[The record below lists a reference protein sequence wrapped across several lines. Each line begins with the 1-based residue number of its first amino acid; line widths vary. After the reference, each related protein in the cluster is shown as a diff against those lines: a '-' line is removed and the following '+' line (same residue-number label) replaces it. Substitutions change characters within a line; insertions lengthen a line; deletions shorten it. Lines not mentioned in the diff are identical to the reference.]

1 MVSLIFFILKSTL
14 KARCFSFRLIVLL
27 YSYHAYRYYNSVQK
41 VKAYQN
47 AQEKTES
54 PQQTEYRL
62 FVEVTRALID
72 AKDCAATDDK
82 LHDALHW
89 NRRMWSTFA
98 TDCAVEGNKLPK
110 MLRAQIISLSIWVGK
125 HSSKIIREGEDIQA
139 LIDVNKSVMEG
150 LALQE
155 KNAAMQREQAQQQAQ
170 PTNQP
175 SPQAPNQQYPAQHR
189 PSSGT
194 SIKV

>member
-1 MVSLIFFILKSTL
+1 MSLNVYQD
-14 KARCFSFRLIVLL
+14 A
-27 YSYHAYRYYNSVQK
+27 QK
-41 VKAYQN
+41 
-47 AQEKTES
+47 KTET

-72 AKDCAATDDK
+72 AKDCVKTDIK

-98 TDCAVEGNKLPK
+98 TDCAIEGNQLPK

-125 HSSKIIREGEDIQA
+125 HSSKIIREDEDIQA

-155 KNAAMQREQAQQQAQ
+155 KNAAALREQSQ
-170 PTNQP
+170 
-175 SPQAPNQQYPAQHR
+175 QAPNQGYHSQEKTTNPQYPSQDR

>member
-1 MVSLIFFILKSTL
+1 MSLN
-14 KARCFSFRLIVLL
+14 
-27 YSYHAYRYYNSVQK
+27 AYE
-41 VKAYQN
+41 N
-47 AQEKTES
+47 AKKTTEI

-62 FVEVTRALID
+62 FVEVTRALMG
-72 AKDCAATDDK
+72 AKGLAKTDPK

-98 TDCAVEGNKLPK
+98 TDCAIEGNKLPK

-125 HSSKIIREGEDIQA
+125 HSSKIIRENEEIDA

-150 LALQE
+150 LAMQE
-155 KNAAMQREQAQQQAQ
+155 QNAAHANAQ
-170 PTNQP
+170 
-175 SPQAPNQQYPAQHR
+175 NQQHSIQQNQQSVSPPQGQK
-189 PSSGT
+189 SNT

>member
-1 MVSLIFFILKSTL
+1 MSLNAYENASIVS
-14 KARCFSFRLIVLL
+14 
-27 YSYHAYRYYNSVQK
+27 
-41 VKAYQN
+41 
-47 AQEKTES
+47 EK

-62 FVEVTRALID
+62 FLEVTKALIEAVGL
-72 AKDCAATDDK
+72 AKTDKK

-98 TDCAVEGNKLPK
+98 TDCAIEGNKLPK

-125 HSSKIIREGEDIQA
+125 YSSQVIRDGEDIQA

-150 LALQE
+150 LAMQE
-155 KNAAMQREQAQQQAQ
+155 RNAAQNQEQNQSQNTQQSS
-170 PTNQP
+170 
-175 SPQAPNQQYPAQHR
+175 SPYPPRGA
-189 PSSGT
+189 

>member
-1 MVSLIFFILKSTL
+1 MK
-14 KARCFSFRLIVLL
+14 
-27 YSYHAYRYYNSVQK
+27 NNP
-41 VKAYQN
+41 YQ
-47 AQEKTES
+47 QTIHKTES
-54 PQQTEYRL
+54 HQQTEYRL
-62 FVEVTRALID
+62 FVEVTRALMD
-72 AKDCAATDDK
+72 VVGAEKTDPK

-125 HSSKIIREGEDIQA
+125 HSSKIIREDEDIQA

-155 KNAAMQREQAQQQAQ
+155 KNAAELREQAQNQVQT
-170 PTNQP
+170 TNQ
-175 SPQAPNQQYPAQHR
+175 SPHQAPNQQYSNQNRPAA
-189 PSSGT
+189 GT

>member
-1 MVSLIFFILKSTL
+1 MSLN
-14 KARCFSFRLIVLL
+14 
-27 YSYHAYRYYNSVQK
+27 AYETAK
-41 VKAYQN
+41 
-47 AQEKTES
+47 KTTER

-62 FVEVTRALID
+62 FVEVTRALISVKGF
-72 AKDCAATDDK
+72 AKTDPK

-98 TDCAVEGNKLPK
+98 TDCAIEGNKLPK

-125 HSSKIIREGEDIQA
+125 HSSKVIRENEDIEA

-150 LALQE
+150 LAMQE
-155 KNAAMQREQAQQQAQ
+155 KNAAQETTQSQQPNIHQ
-170 PTNQP
+170 
-175 SPQAPNQQYPAQHR
+175 NQQRVSPPHSQK
-189 PSSGT
+189 SGT

>member
-1 MVSLIFFILKSTL
+1 MKTS
-14 KARCFSFRLIVLL
+14 
-27 YSYHAYRYYNSVQK
+27 
-41 VKAYQN
+41 AYQS
-47 AQEKTES
+47 AQQKTEI

-62 FVEVTRALID
+62 FVEVTRALMD
-72 AKDCAATDDK
+72 AKDLDKIDPK

-125 HSSKIIREGEDIQA
+125 HSSKVIREKEDVQA

-150 LALQE
+150 LAMQE
-155 KNAAMQREQAQQQAQ
+155 RNARAAQTSEQQTN
-170 PTNQP
+170 PTDQK
-175 SPQAPNQQYPAQHR
+175 PNPYDQR

-194 SIKV
+194 SFKV

>member
-1 MVSLIFFILKSTL
+1 MTL
-14 KARCFSFRLIVLL
+14 NAYENAR
-27 YSYHAYRYYNSVQK
+27 K
-41 VKAYQN
+41 T
-47 AQEKTES
+47 TES

-62 FVEVTRALID
+62 FVEVTRSLMD
-72 AKDCAATDDK
+72 AAGLAKTDPK

-98 TDCAVEGNKLPK
+98 SDCAIEGNKLPK

-125 HSSKIIREGEDIQA
+125 HSSKIIRENEDIQA

-150 LALQE
+150 LAMQE
-155 KNAAMQREQAQQQAQ
+155 RNAAAQTEQQQQSSQAQ
-170 PTNQP
+170 
-175 SPQAPNQQYPAQHR
+175 AQH
-189 PSSGT
+189 PGGDNNPPKQPVSGT

>member
-1 MVSLIFFILKSTL
+1 MTL
-14 KARCFSFRLIVLL
+14 NAYENAR
-27 YSYHAYRYYNSVQK
+27 N
-41 VKAYQN
+41 
-47 AQEKTES
+47 KTES
-54 PQQTEYRL
+54 AQQTEYRL
-62 FVEVTRALID
+62 FVEVTRALME
-72 AKDCAATDDK
+72 ASELSKTDPK

-125 HSSKIIREGEDIQA
+125 HSSKIIRENEDIQA

-150 LALQE
+150 LAMQE
-155 KNAAMQREQAQQQAQ
+155 RNASAQNEAAQ
-170 PTNQP
+170 PQNPRQ
-175 SPQAPNQQYPAQHR
+175 
-189 PSSGT
+189 SSELNSTQGAVSAT

>member
-1 MVSLIFFILKSTL
+1 MSLIAYEN
-14 KARCFSFRLIVLL
+14 AR
-27 YSYHAYRYYNSVQK
+27 K
-41 VKAYQN
+41 TT
-47 AQEKTES
+47 EK

-62 FVEVTRALID
+62 FVEVTRALIEAQD
-72 AKDCAATDDK
+72 LPKTDTK

-98 TDCAVEGNKLPK
+98 TDCAIEGNQLPK

-125 HSSKIIREGEDIQA
+125 HSSKVIREDEDIQA

-150 LALQE
+150 LAMQE
-155 KNAAMQREQAQQQAQ
+155 RNAATQQPQTPEQ
-170 PTNQP
+170 NQP
-175 SPQAPNQQYPAQHR
+175 AQ
-189 PSSGT
+189 SSSYTPTTNT

>member
-1 MVSLIFFILKSTL
+1 MTL
-14 KARCFSFRLIVLL
+14 NAYENAR
-27 YSYHAYRYYNSVQK
+27 K
-41 VKAYQN
+41 T
-47 AQEKTES
+47 TES

-62 FVEVTRALID
+62 FVEVTRALMEVRECV
-72 AKDCAATDDK
+72 KTDPK

-98 TDCAVEGNKLPK
+98 TDCAIEGNNLPK

-125 HSSKIIREGEDIQA
+125 HSSKIIREDEDIQA

-150 LALQE
+150 LAMQE
-155 KNAAMQREQAQQQAQ
+155 RNASQAAEQNQEQNTPQ
-170 PTNQP
+170 NQP
-175 SPQAPNQQYPAQHR
+175 QANPQMPQNRPA
-189 PSSGT
+189 SST

>member
-1 MVSLIFFILKSTL
+1 M
-14 KARCFSFRLIVLL
+14 
-27 YSYHAYRYYNSVQK
+27 K
-41 VKAYQN
+41 VNAYQN
-47 AQEKTES
+47 AQKKTET

-62 FVEVTRALID
+62 FVDVTRALID
-72 AKDCAATDDK
+72 AKDCSKTDPK

-98 TDCAVEGNKLPK
+98 TDCAVEGNQLPK

-125 HSSKIIREGEDIQA
+125 HSSKIIREDEDIQA

-150 LALQE
+150 LAMQQ
-155 KNAAMQREQAQQQAQ
+155 KNAAAQREQA
-170 PTNQP
+170 TENQP
-175 SPQAPNQQYPAQHR
+175 SQNMPPKQQPNPQYPTQNSPA
-189 PSSGT
+189 SGT

>member
-1 MVSLIFFILKSTL
+1 MSLNAYEN
-14 KARCFSFRLIVLL
+14 AR
-27 YSYHAYRYYNSVQK
+27 K
-41 VKAYQN
+41 T
-47 AQEKTES
+47 TES

-62 FVEVTRALID
+62 FVEVTKALMD
-72 AKDCAATDDK
+72 VKDCLKTDPK

-125 HSSKIIREGEDIQA
+125 HSSKIIRENEDIQA

-150 LALQE
+150 LAMQE
-155 KNAAMQREQAQQQAQ
+155 RNAAMQAEQSNVQ
-170 PTNQP
+170 NQP
-175 SPQAPNQQYPAQHR
+175 QPGTAAPQNR
-189 PSSGT
+189 PVSST

>member
-1 MVSLIFFILKSTL
+1 MSLN
-14 KARCFSFRLIVLL
+14 
-27 YSYHAYRYYNSVQK
+27 AYENTK
-41 VKAYQN
+41 I
-47 AQEKTES
+47 KTER

-62 FVEVTRALID
+62 FVEVTRELIAVEGMSKLD
-72 AKDCAATDDK
+72 AR
-82 LHDALHW
+82 LHEALHW

-125 HSSKIIREGEDIQA
+125 FSSQVIHDGEDIQA

-155 KNAAMQREQAQQQAQ
+155 KNAAQLRDQQQQ
-170 PTNQP
+170 QNQVQTP
-175 SPQAPNQQYPAQHR
+175 EDLAHQSPPVR
-189 PSSGT
+189 T
-194 SIKV
+194 SFEV

>member
-1 MVSLIFFILKSTL
+1 MSLN
-14 KARCFSFRLIVLL
+14 
-27 YSYHAYRYYNSVQK
+27 AYENTRQ
-41 VKAYQN
+41 
-47 AQEKTES
+47 KTEN

-62 FVEVTRALID
+62 FVEVTRALMEAEGL
-72 AKDCAATDDK
+72 AKTDSK

-98 TDCAVEGNKLPK
+98 TDCAIEGNKLPD

-125 HSSKIIREGEDIQA
+125 HSSKIIRENEDIQA

-155 KNAAMQREQAQQQAQ
+155 QNAAAQNAQNQEAYSGQNNENPNPQR
-170 PTNQP
+170 PV
-175 SPQAPNQQYPAQHR
+175 
-189 PSSGT
+189 SGT

>member
-1 MVSLIFFILKSTL
+1 MSLNAYEN
-14 KARCFSFRLIVLL
+14 AR
-27 YSYHAYRYYNSVQK
+27 K
-41 VKAYQN
+41 TT
-47 AQEKTES
+47 EK

-62 FVEVTRALID
+62 FVEVTRALMEAQD
-72 AKDCAATDDK
+72 LLKTDTK

-98 TDCAVEGNKLPK
+98 TDCAIEGNQLPK

-125 HSSKIIREGEDIQA
+125 HSSKVIREDEEIQA

-150 LALQE
+150 LAMQE
-155 KNAAMQREQAQQQAQ
+155 RNATTQQSQNPEQNQAAQ
-170 PTNQP
+170 PTSYTPTTN
-175 SPQAPNQQYPAQHR
+175 
-189 PSSGT
+189 T